1 MSTQITC
8 PNCHTRF
15 NLEDV
20 LTEDVEKSLKQQYEQ
35 KLKTSVENLQR
46 EKKLLEK
53 QQKDFEEKKQ
63 HENEL
68 FSQRIEKEKQKLQQE
83 LQEQIRKSVSSDYE
97 NRMKLMKQTLDD
109 NEEKLKLARE
119 KEMEVLQLQQRL
131 KEQRDEMDLHL
142 QKKLLEKTKEIEE
155 KALKHAQDEQ
165 ELKLK
170 EKEMQ
175 IDQMKKLIEEMK
187 RKSEQGSMQMQG
199 EAQELVLEEILR
211 ATFPYDII
219 SEVGKGVRGAD
230 AVQEIRNNLGQACG
244 TIIYESKRT
253 HSFSEGWIEKLKTDM
268 RSIHADIAIIVT
280 QAMPKDMEYFGQKNG
295 IWICKF
301 QDAVSLAQVLRESLI
316 KIHQA
321 MKSQEN
327 KGDKMQMVYQ
337 FVTSNEF
344 RHQVEAIMDGF
355 TQLKNSINKERLQ
368 MEKIWKEREK
378 QIDKVLLNTTH
389 MYGSF
394 KGLAGADIGDVKLL
408 EGGEEE

>member
-20 LTEDVEKSLKQQYEQ
+20 LTEDVEKSLKHQYEQ
-35 KLKTSVENLQR
+35 KLQASFENLQK
-46 EKKLLEK
+46 EKNILSQ
-53 QQKDFEEKKQ
+53 QQKDFEDKKQ
-63 HENEL
+63 RENEL

-97 NRMKLMKQTLDD
+97 NKMKLMKQTIDD

-119 KEMEVLQLQQRL
+119 KEMEVLQLQQKL
-131 KEQRDEMDLHL
+131 KEQKDEMDLEL
-142 QKKLLEKTKEIEE
+142 QKKLIEKTKEIEE
-155 KALKHAQDEQ
+155 KAIRHAQDEQ

-211 ATFPYDII
+211 AAFPYDAI

-230 AVQEIRNNLGQACG
+230 AVQEIRNHLGQPCG
-244 TIIYESKRT
+244 KIIYESKRT
-253 HSFSEGWIEKLKTDM
+253 HAFSEGWIEKLKADM
-268 RSIHADIAIIVT
+268 RHIHADMAIIVT
-280 QAMPKDMEYFGQKNG
+280 QVMPKDMEHFGQKNG

-301 QDAVSLAQVLRESLI
+301 SEAISLANVLRESLI

-327 KGDKMQMVYQ
+327 KGDKMQMIYD

-344 RHQVEAIMDGF
+344 RLQVEAIMEGF
-355 TQLKNSINKERLQ
+355 KALKDSINKEKLQ

-394 KGLAGADIGDVKLL
+394 KGIAGADIGDVRLL
-408 EGGEEE
+408 EGGE

>member
-35 KLKTSVENLQR
+35 KLKSSFENLQK
-46 EKKLLEK
+46 EKNILSQ
-53 QQKDFEEKKQ
+53 QQKDFEERKQ
-63 HENEL
+63 RENEL

-83 LQEQIRKSVSSDYE
+83 LKGQIQKSVSSDYE
-97 NRMKLMKQTLDD
+97 NKIKLMQQTLDD
-109 NEEKLKLARE
+109 NAEKLKLARE
-119 KEMEVLQLQQRL
+119 KEMEILRLQQ
-131 KEQRDEMDLHL
+131 KMKDQKDEMDLEL
-142 QKKLLEKTKEIEE
+142 QKRLIEKSKEIEE
-155 KALKHAQDEQ
+155 KAVKHAQDEQ

-199 EAQELVLEEILR
+199 EAQELALEEILR
-211 ATFPYDII
+211 AAFPYDVI
-219 SEVGKGVRGAD
+219 SEIGKGVRGAD
-230 AVQEIRNNLGQACG
+230 AVQEIRNHLGHSCG

-253 HSFSEGWIEKLKTDM
+253 QAFSEGWIEKLKTDM
-268 RSIHADIAIIVT
+268 RNTHADMAIIVT
-280 QAMPKDMEYFGQKNG
+280 QAMPKDMEHFGQKNG

-301 QDAVSLAQVLRESLI
+301 NEAVSLAQVLRESLI
-316 KIHQA
+316 KVHQA

-327 KGDKMQMVYQ
+327 KGEKMQMIYD

-344 RHQVEAIMDGF
+344 RLQVDAIMEGF
-355 TQLKNSINKERLQ
+355 THLKDSINKERLQ

-394 KGLAGADIGDVKLL
+394 KGIAGSDIGDVKLL
-408 EGGEEE
+408 EEGE